1 MKIIQS
7 FLIIAFSMVVHTALA
22 QDTTSCCIDFN
33 KSSTFIPGT
42 TYNKINDS
50 LTSFC
55 WYESRTDNLVI
66 NGNDYYNFGKLVKAP
81 VSFGAKEVFN
91 TNNITLKFNFIYSL
105 KLLNITFDY
114 LDMGGTENLSVNGD
128 LYSGELD
135 KAPGILG
142 QAKITVT
149 STPIPLPA
157 RGKTGTV
164 TITGLVKEFKIGGQ
178 EFYIDNVCFA
188 NNVKEK
194 MPAKPSRLDFNS
206 EKIKSKG
213 NQ

>member
-7 FLIIAFSMVVHTALA
+7 LLVIALTMVVNAALG
-22 QDTTSCCIDFN
+22 QDPDLCCIDFN
-33 KSSTFIPGT
+33 NSSTFIRGT
-42 TYNKINDS
+42 TYSKPNDS

-55 WYESRTDNLVI
+55 FYESRTDNLVI
-66 NGNDYYNFGKLVKAP
+66 KGQDYYNFGKLGKAP
-81 VSFGAKEVFN
+81 AGFGTKEVFN

-105 KLLNITFDY
+105 KFLTITFDY

-128 LYSGELD
+128 LYSGELN
-135 KAPGILG
+135 KAPAILG
-142 QAKITVT
+142 QANITVT
-149 STPIPLPA
+149 YAPIPLPA

-194 MPAKPSRLDFNS
+194 MPAKPSRRDFNS
-206 EKIKSKG
+206 ETIKPKG
-213 NQ
+213 N